1 MPRFDLQLV
10 STTPLSP
17 SVRSLVLRRT
27 DGAPVEFRPGQ
38 FVSLLAPSRPELEK
52 RSYSI
57 ASAPLGTDSLE
68 LAVTRVIGGA
78 FSNLLHEL
86 QPGDVLTGLGPEG
99 LFTRAAD
106 DPRPAL
112 FVGTGTGLAPLRSMA
127 AAALACDARA
137 PLTFLLGFRH
147 EEDILYRAEL
157 ERWAAEHPHVS
168 VHFTLSQPVD
178 GELSWCGRRGYVQNH
193 LAEIVRAHPSP
204 QDVQVYICGLTK
216 MVTAVKDL
224 ARGELALPRR
234 HVHTERFD

>member
-1 MPRFDLQLV
+1 MPRFDLELV
-10 STTPLSP
+10 SSTPLAP
-17 SVRSLVLRRT
+17 AVRSLVLRRT
-27 DGAPVEFRPGQ
+27 DGAPIEFRPGQ
-38 FVSLLAPSRPELEK
+38 FVSLLAPSRPDLEK

-57 ASAPLGTDSLE
+57 ASAPVGTDTLE
-68 LAVTRVIGGA
+68 LAVTRGTGGA
-78 FSNLLHEL
+78 VSDLRHEL
-86 QPGDVLTGLGPEG
+86 RVGDVLTALGPEG

-127 AAALACDARA
+127 AAALGQGAGA
-137 PLTFLLGFRH
+137 PMTFLLGFRH

-168 VHFTLSQPVD
+168 VHFTLSQPAA
-178 GELSWCGRRGYVQNH
+178 SWSGLTGYVQTH
-193 LAEIVRAHPSP
+193 LADLVRAHPTP
-204 QDVQVYICGLTK
+204 QDLQIYICGLTK

>member
-1 MPRFDLQLV
+1 MPRFDLELV
-10 STTPLSP
+10 SSTPLSP

-38 FVSLLAPSRPELEK
+38 FVSLLAPMRPDLEK

-57 ASAPLGTDSLE
+57 ASAPLGTDTLE
-68 LAVTRVIGGA
+68 LAVTRVEGGA

-86 QPGDVLTGLGPEG
+86 RPGDVLTALGPEG

-127 AAALACDARA
+127 AAALQTAPHA

-147 EEDILYRAEL
+147 EDDILYRAEL
-157 ERWAAEHPHVS
+157 ERWAAQHPAVT
-168 VHFTLSQPVD
+168 VQFTLSRPPP
-178 GELSWCGRRGYVQNH
+178 SWTGRTGYVQTH
-193 LAEIVRAHPSP
+193 LAELVRAHPAP
-204 QDVQVYICGLTK
+204 QDLQVFICGLTK
-216 MVTAVKDL
+216 MVSAVKEL
-224 ARGELALPRR
+224 ARGELALPRK